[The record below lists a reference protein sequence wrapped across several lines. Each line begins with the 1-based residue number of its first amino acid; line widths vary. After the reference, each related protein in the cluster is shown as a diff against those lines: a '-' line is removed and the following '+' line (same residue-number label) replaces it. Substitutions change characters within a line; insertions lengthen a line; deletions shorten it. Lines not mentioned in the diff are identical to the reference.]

1 MNSSFKTTDPFSF
14 TNFFVSELNR
24 INTINNIPKH
34 SGLREAIL
42 TIIESRV
49 SDKIVNREECLMRQ
63 DKIDFTEY
71 HFKNSKDQFNQLNV
85 EAIKYYFVSGLE
97 FEKDKDIVR
106 CPFIQFADFSPSEST
121 IIILEDELNKLV
133 QHLAVAYDEKG
144 NPLKIK
150 YKELPYIKMLGEY
163 WRMMDGVL
171 PISDVYRDTKNT
183 IFMEV
188 LIKYAALF
196 RYIEYAYD
204 GIIDLDKVIIPILL
218 TMESLYISL
227 FDCTSPQIEGMTDEE
242 FQKKLKSEEE
252 IPFEKES
259 DFFIYRHCMQQG
271 DVKIADKTVKHIYNM
286 AKSIKDIIAFTNE
299 SNDSWNSNI
308 PGIVKIA
315 TIVKN
320 FENEWMNNN
329 SEQEIEA

>member
-49 SDKIVNREECLMRQ
+49 SDKIVNRDECLMRQ
-63 DKIDFTEY
+63 DKLDFEEF
-71 HFKNSKDQFNQLNV
+71 HFTNSKDQFNQLNV
-85 EAIKYYFVSGLE
+85 AAVKYYFVSGLK
-97 FEKDKDIVR
+97 FEKDKDIIR
-106 CPFIQFADFSPSEST
+106 CPFIQFSDFSPTDST
-121 IIILEDELNKLV
+121 VIILEDELNKLV
-133 QHLAVAYDEKG
+133 QNLAVAYDEKG

-150 YKELPYIKMLGEY
+150 YKELPYINMLTEY
-163 WRMMDGVL
+163 WRITEGVF
-171 PISDVYRDTKNT
+171 PILDLYRDTKNM

-188 LIKYAALF
+188 LIKHAILF
-196 RYIEYAYD
+196 KYIEYAYD
-204 GIIDLDKVIIPILL
+204 GIIDLDKIIVPILL
-218 TMESLYISL
+218 TMESIYISL
-227 FDCTSPQIEGMTDEE
+227 FDQVSPRIEGMTDDE

-252 IPFEKES
+252 IPFDKES
-259 DFFIYRHCMQQG
+259 GFFIYRHCMEQN
-271 DVKIADKTVKHIYNM
+271 DTKIQDKTVKHVYNM
-286 AKSIKDIIAFTNE
+286 AKSIKDIIAFANE
-299 SNDSWNSNI
+299 SNDSWHNNI

-315 TIVKN
+315 SIVKN
-320 FENEWMNNN
+320 FENEWMNN

>member
-49 SDKIVNREECLMRQ
+49 SDRIVNRDECLMRQ
-63 DKIDFTEY
+63 DKLDFEEF
-71 HFKNSKDQFNQLNV
+71 HFTNSKDQFNQLNV
-85 EAIKYYFVSGLE
+85 AAVKYYFVSGLK
-97 FEKDKDIVR
+97 FEKDKDIIR
-106 CPFIQFADFSPSEST
+106 NPFIQFSDFSPTDST
-121 IIILEDELNKLV
+121 VIILEDELNKLV

-150 YKELPYIKMLGEY
+150 YKELPYINMLTEY
-163 WRMMDGVL
+163 WRITEGVF
-171 PISDVYRDTKNT
+171 PILDLYRDTKNM

-188 LIKYAALF
+188 LIKHAILF
-196 RYIEYAYD
+196 KYIEYAYD
-204 GIIDLDKVIIPILL
+204 GIIDLDKIIVPILL
-218 TMESLYISL
+218 TIESVYVSL
-227 FDCTSPQIEGMTDEE
+227 FDQVSPRIEGMTDDE

-252 IPFEKES
+252 IPFDKES
-259 DFFIYRHCMQQG
+259 GFFIYRHCMEQN
-271 DVKIADKTVKHIYNM
+271 DTKIQDKTVKHVYNM
-286 AKSIKDIIAFTNE
+286 AKSIKDIIAFANE
-299 SNDSWNSNI
+299 SNDSWHNNI

-315 TIVKN
+315 SIVKN
-320 FENEWMNNN
+320 FENEWMNN
-329 SEQEIEA
+329 SEQEIEV

>member
-24 INTINNIPKH
+24 INSINNIPKH
-34 SGLREAIL
+34 SGVREAIL

-49 SDKIVNREECLMRQ
+49 SDRIVNRDECLMRQ
-63 DKIDFTEY
+63 DKLDFEEF

-85 EAIKYYFVSGLE
+85 AAVKYYFVSGLK
-97 FEKDKDIVR
+97 FEKDKDIIR
-106 CPFIQFADFSPSEST
+106 NPFIQFSDFSPTDST
-121 IIILEDELNKLV
+121 VIILEDELNKLV
-133 QHLAVAYDEKG
+133 QNLAVAYDEKG

-150 YKELPYIKMLGEY
+150 YKELPYINMLTEY
-163 WRMMDGVL
+163 WRITEGVF
-171 PISDVYRDTKNT
+171 PILDLYRDTKNM

-188 LIKYAALF
+188 LIKHAILF
-196 RYIEYAYD
+196 KYIEYAYD
-204 GIIDLDKVIIPILL
+204 GIIDLDKIIVPILL
-218 TMESLYISL
+218 TMESIYISL
-227 FDCTSPQIEGMTDEE
+227 FDQVSPQIEGMTDDE

-252 IPFEKES
+252 IPFDKES
-259 DFFIYRHCMQQG
+259 GFFIYRHCMEQN
-271 DVKIADKTVKHIYNM
+271 DTKIQDKTVKHVYNM
-286 AKSIKDIIAFTNE
+286 AKSIKDIIAFANE
-299 SNDSWNSNI
+299 SNDSWHNNI

-320 FENEWMNNN
+320 FENEWMNN

>member
-49 SDKIVNREECLMRQ
+49 SDRIVNRDECLMRQ
-63 DKIDFTEY
+63 DKLDFEEFN
-71 HFKNSKDQFNQLNV
+71 FKNSKDQFNQLNV
-85 EAIKYYFVSGLE
+85 AAVKYYFVSGLK
-97 FEKDKDIVR
+97 FEKDKDIIR
-106 CPFIQFADFSPSEST
+106 NPFIQFSDFSPTDST
-121 IIILEDELNKLV
+121 VIILEDELNKLV

-150 YKELPYIKMLGEY
+150 YKELPYINMLTEY
-163 WRMMDGVL
+163 WRITEGVF
-171 PISDVYRDTKNT
+171 PILDLYRDTKNM

-188 LIKYAALF
+188 LIKHAILF
-196 RYIEYAYD
+196 KYIEYAYD
-204 GIIDLDKVIIPILL
+204 GIIDLDKIIVPIIL
-218 TMESLYISL
+218 TMESIYISL
-227 FDCTSPQIEGMTDEE
+227 FDQVSPRIEGMTDEE

-252 IPFEKES
+252 IPFDKES
-259 DFFIYRHCMQQG
+259 GFFIYRHCMEQN
-271 DVKIADKTVKHIYNM
+271 DTKIQDKTVKHVYNM
-286 AKSIKDIIAFTNE
+286 AKSIKDIIAFANE
-299 SNDSWNSNI
+299 SNDSWHNNI

-315 TIVKN
+315 SIVKN
-320 FENEWMNNN
+320 FENEWMNN
-329 SEQEIEA
+329 SEQEIEV

>member
-24 INTINNIPKH
+24 INSINNIPKH

-49 SDKIVNREECLMRQ
+49 SDRIINRDECLMRQ
-63 DKIDFTEY
+63 DKLDFEEFN
-71 HFKNSKDQFNQLNV
+71 FKNSKDQFNQLNV
-85 EAIKYYFVSGLE
+85 AAVKYYFVSGLK
-97 FEKDKDIVR
+97 FEKDKDIIR
-106 CPFIQFADFSPSEST
+106 NPFIQFSDFSPTDST
-121 IIILEDELNKLV
+121 VIILEDELNKLV

-150 YKELPYIKMLGEY
+150 YKELPYINMLTEY
-163 WRMMDGVL
+163 WRITEGVF
-171 PISDVYRDTKNT
+171 PILDLYRDTKNM

-188 LIKYAALF
+188 LIKHAILF
-196 RYIEYAYD
+196 KYIEYAYD
-204 GIIDLDKVIIPILL
+204 GIIDLDKIIVPILL
-218 TMESLYISL
+218 TMESVYVSL
-227 FDCTSPQIEGMTDEE
+227 FDQVSPRIEGMTAEE
-242 FQKKLKSEEE
+242 FQKKLNSEEE
-252 IPFEKES
+252 IPFDKES
-259 DFFIYRHCMQQG
+259 DFFIYRNCMDQN
-271 DVKIADKTVKHIYNM
+271 DTKIQDKTVKHVYNM
-286 AKSIKDIIAFTNE
+286 AKSIKDIIAFADE
-299 SNDSWNSNI
+299 SNDSWHNNI

-320 FENEWMNNN
+320 FENEWMDN

>member
-24 INTINNIPKH
+24 INSINNIPKH

-49 SDKIVNREECLMRQ
+49 SDRIVNRDECLMRQ
-63 DKIDFTEY
+63 DKLDFEEF

-85 EAIKYYFVSGLE
+85 AAVKYYFVSGLK
-97 FEKDKDIVR
+97 FEKDKDIIR
-106 CPFIQFADFSPSEST
+106 NPFIQFSDFSPTDST
-121 IIILEDELNKLV
+121 VIILEDELNKLV

-150 YKELPYIKMLGEY
+150 YKELPYIKMLTEY
-163 WRMMDGVL
+163 WRMADGVF
-171 PISDVYRDTKNT
+171 PILDLYRDSKNM
-183 IFMEV
+183 IFMEI
-188 LIKYAALF
+188 LIKYAVLF
-196 RYIEYAYD
+196 KYIEYAYD
-204 GIIDLDKVIIPILL
+204 GIIDLDKIIVPILL
-218 TMESLYISL
+218 TIESIYISL
-227 FDCTSPQIEGMTDEE
+227 FDFPCPKLEGMSDEE

-252 IPFEKES
+252 IPFDKES
-259 DFFIYRHCMQQG
+259 GFFIYRHCMDQN
-271 DVKIADKTVKHIYNM
+271 DIKIQDKTVKHVYNM
-286 AKSIKDIIAFTNE
+286 AKSIKDIIAFANE
-299 SNDSWNSNI
+299 SNDSWHNNI

-320 FENEWMNNN
+320 FENEWMDN

>member
-49 SDKIVNREECLMRQ
+49 SDRIINRDECLMRQ
-63 DKIDFTEY
+63 DKLDFEEFN
-71 HFKNSKDQFNQLNV
+71 FKNSKDQFNQLNV
-85 EAIKYYFVSGLE
+85 AAVKYYFVSGLK
-97 FEKDKDIVR
+97 FEKDKDIIR
-106 CPFIQFADFSPSEST
+106 NPFIQFSDFSPTDST
-121 IIILEDELNKLV
+121 VIILEDELNKLV

-150 YKELPYIKMLGEY
+150 YKELPYINMLTEY
-163 WRMMDGVL
+163 WRITEGVF
-171 PISDVYRDTKNT
+171 PILDLYRDTKNM

-188 LIKYAALF
+188 LIKHAILF
-196 RYIEYAYD
+196 KYIEYAYD
-204 GIIDLDKVIIPILL
+204 GIIDLDKIIVPILL
-218 TMESLYISL
+218 TMESIYISL
-227 FDCTSPQIEGMTDEE
+227 FDQVSPQIEGMTDDE

-252 IPFEKES
+252 IPFDKES
-259 DFFIYRHCMQQG
+259 GFFIYRHCMDQN
-271 DVKIADKTVKHIYNM
+271 DTKIQDKTVKHVYNM
-286 AKSIKDIIAFTNE
+286 AKSIKDIIAFANE
-299 SNDSWNSNI
+299 SNDSWHNNI

-315 TIVKN
+315 SIVKN
-320 FENEWMNNN
+320 FENEWMNN

>member
-1 MNSSFKTTDPFSF
+1 MNSQFKTTDPFSF

-24 INTINNIPKH
+24 INSINNIPKH

-49 SDKIVNREECLMRQ
+49 SDRIINRDECLMRQ
-63 DKIDFTEY
+63 DKLDFEEF

-85 EAIKYYFVSGLE
+85 AAVKYYFVSGLK
-97 FEKDKDIVR
+97 FEKDKDIIR
-106 CPFIQFADFSPSEST
+106 NPFIQFSDFSPTDST
-121 IIILEDELNKLV
+121 VIILEDELNKLV

-150 YKELPYIKMLGEY
+150 YKELPYIKMLAEY
-163 WRMMDGVL
+163 WRMVDGL
-171 PISDVYRDTKNT
+171 FPITELYRDTKNM
-183 IFMEV
+183 IFMEG
-188 LIKYAALF
+188 LIKYATLF
-196 RYIEYAYD
+196 RYIEYVYD
-204 GIIDLDKVIIPILL
+204 GIIDLDKIIIPILL
-218 TMESLYISL
+218 TMESVYVSL
-227 FDCTSPQIEGMTDEE
+227 FDQISPRIEGMTDEE
-242 FQKKLKSEEE
+242 FQKKLNSEEE
-252 IPFEKES
+252 IPFEKEC
-259 DFFIYRHCMQQG
+259 DFYIYRNCMKK
-271 DVKIADKTVKHIYNM
+271 DDTKIQDRTVKHVHNM

-299 SNDSWNSNI
+299 YNDSWHNNI

-320 FENEWMNNN
+320 FENEWTDNN

>member
-49 SDKIVNREECLMRQ
+49 SDKIVNIDECLMRQ
-63 DKIDFTEY
+63 DKLDFEEF
-71 HFKNSKDQFNQLNV
+71 HFTNSKDQFNQLNV
-85 EAIKYYFVSGLE
+85 AAVKYYFVSGLK
-97 FEKDKDIVR
+97 FEKDKDIIR
-106 CPFIQFADFSPSEST
+106 NPFIQFSDFSPTDST
-121 IIILEDELNKLV
+121 VIILEDELNKLV

-150 YKELPYIKMLGEY
+150 YKELPYINMLTEY
-163 WRMMDGVL
+163 WRITEGVF
-171 PISDVYRDTKNT
+171 PILDLYRDTKNM

-188 LIKYAALF
+188 LIKHAILF
-196 RYIEYAYD
+196 KYIEYAYD
-204 GIIDLDKVIIPILL
+204 GIIDLDKIIVPILL
-218 TMESLYISL
+218 TMESVYVSL
-227 FDCTSPQIEGMTDEE
+227 FDQVSPRIEGMTDEE

-252 IPFEKES
+252 IPFDKES
-259 DFFIYRHCMQQG
+259 GFFIYRHCMNQNET
-271 DVKIADKTVKHIYNM
+271 KIQDKTVKHVYNM
-286 AKSIKDIIAFTNE
+286 AKSIKDIIAFANE
-299 SNDSWNSNI
+299 SNYSWHNNI

-320 FENEWMNNN
+320 FENEWMDN

>member
-49 SDKIVNREECLMRQ
+49 SDRIVNRDECLMRQ
-63 DKIDFTEY
+63 DKLDFEEF

-85 EAIKYYFVSGLE
+85 AAVKYYFVSGLK
-97 FEKDKDIVR
+97 FEKDKDIIR
-106 CPFIQFADFSPSEST
+106 NPFIQFSDFSPTDST
-121 IIILEDELNKLV
+121 VIILEDELNKLV
-133 QHLAVAYDEKG
+133 QNLAVAYDEKG

-150 YKELPYIKMLGEY
+150 YKELPYINMLTEY
-163 WRMMDGVL
+163 WRITEGVF
-171 PISDVYRDTKNT
+171 PILDLYRDTKNM

-188 LIKYAALF
+188 LIKHAILF
-196 RYIEYAYD
+196 KYIEYAYD
-204 GIIDLDKVIIPILL
+204 GIIDLDKIIVPILL
-218 TMESLYISL
+218 TMESIYISL
-227 FDCTSPQIEGMTDEE
+227 FDQVSPRIEGMTDDE

-252 IPFEKES
+252 IPFDKES
-259 DFFIYRHCMQQG
+259 GFFIYRHCMDQN
-271 DVKIADKTVKHIYNM
+271 DTKIQDKTVKHVYNM
-286 AKSIKDIIAFTNE
+286 AKSIKDIIAFANE
-299 SNDSWNSNI
+299 SNDSWHNNI

-315 TIVKN
+315 SIVKN
-320 FENEWMNNN
+320 FENEWMDN

>member
-49 SDKIVNREECLMRQ
+49 SDKIVNRDECLMRQ
-63 DKIDFTEY
+63 DKLDFEEF
-71 HFKNSKDQFNQLNV
+71 HFTNSKDQFNQLNV
-85 EAIKYYFVSGLE
+85 AAIRYYFVSGLK
-97 FEKDKDIVR
+97 FEKDKDIIR
-106 CPFIQFADFSPSEST
+106 NPFIQFSDFSPTDST

-150 YKELPYIKMLGEY
+150 YKELPYIKMLTEY
-163 WRMMDGVL
+163 WRMTEGVF
-171 PISDVYRDTKNT
+171 PILDLYRDTKNM
-183 IFMEV
+183 IFMEGLV
-188 LIKYAALF
+188 KHATLF

-204 GIIDLDKVIIPILL
+204 GIIDLDKIIIPILL
-218 TMESLYISL
+218 TMESVYVSL
-227 FDCTSPQIEGMTDEE
+227 FDQVSPRIEGMTAEE
-242 FQKKLKSEEE
+242 FQKKLNSEEE
-252 IPFEKES
+252 IPFEKECG
-259 DFFIYRHCMQQG
+259 FYIYRNCMEK
-271 DVKIADKTVKHIYNM
+271 DDTKIQDRTVKHVHNM
-286 AKSIKDIIAFTNE
+286 AKSIKDIIAFANE
-299 SNDSWNSNI
+299 SNDSWHNNI

-320 FENEWMNNN
+320 FENEWMDN

>member
-49 SDKIVNREECLMRQ
+49 SDRIINRDECLMRQ
-63 DKIDFTEY
+63 DKLDFEEF
-71 HFKNSKDQFNQLNV
+71 HFTNSKDQFNQLNV
-85 EAIKYYFVSGLE
+85 AAVKYYFVSGLK
-97 FEKDKDIVR
+97 FEKDKDIIR
-106 CPFIQFADFSPSEST
+106 NPFIQFSDFSPTDST
-121 IIILEDELNKLV
+121 VIILEDELNKLV

-150 YKELPYIKMLGEY
+150 YKELPYINMLTEY
-163 WRMMDGVL
+163 WRITEGVF
-171 PISDVYRDTKNT
+171 PILDLYRDTKNM

-188 LIKYAALF
+188 LIKHAILF
-196 RYIEYAYD
+196 KYIEYAYD
-204 GIIDLDKVIIPILL
+204 GIIDLDKIIVPILL
-218 TMESLYISL
+218 TMESIYISL
-227 FDCTSPQIEGMTDEE
+227 FDQVSPRIECMTDDE

-252 IPFEKES
+252 IPFDKES
-259 DFFIYRHCMQQG
+259 GFFIYRHCMEQN
-271 DVKIADKTVKHIYNM
+271 DTKIQDKTVKHVYNM
-286 AKSIKDIIAFTNE
+286 AKSIKDIISFANE
-299 SNDSWNSNI
+299 SNDSWHNNI

-320 FENEWMNNN
+320 FENEWMDN

>member
-49 SDKIVNREECLMRQ
+49 SDRIINRDECLMRQ
-63 DKIDFTEY
+63 DKLDFEEFN
-71 HFKNSKDQFNQLNV
+71 FKNSKDQFNQLNV
-85 EAIKYYFVSGLE
+85 AAVKYYFVSGLK
-97 FEKDKDIVR
+97 FEKDKDIIR
-106 CPFIQFADFSPSEST
+106 NPFIQFSDFSPTDST
-121 IIILEDELNKLV
+121 VIILEDELNKLV

-150 YKELPYIKMLGEY
+150 YKELPYINMLTEY
-163 WRMMDGVL
+163 WRITEGVF
-171 PISDVYRDTKNT
+171 PILDLYRDTKNM

-188 LIKYAALF
+188 LIKHAILF
-196 RYIEYAYD
+196 KYIEYAYD
-204 GIIDLDKVIIPILL
+204 GIIDLDKIIVPILL
-218 TMESLYISL
+218 TMESVYVSL
-227 FDCTSPQIEGMTDEE
+227 FDQVSPRIEGMTDDE

-252 IPFEKES
+252 IPFDKES
-259 DFFIYRHCMQQG
+259 GFFIYRHCMEQN
-271 DVKIADKTVKHIYNM
+271 DTKIQDKTVKHVYNM
-286 AKSIKDIIAFTNE
+286 AKSIKDIIAFANE
-299 SNDSWNSNI
+299 SNDSWHNNI

-315 TIVKN
+315 SIVKN
-320 FENEWMNNN
+320 FENEWMNN

>member
-1 MNSSFKTTDPFSF
+1 MNSQFKTTDPFSF

-49 SDKIVNREECLMRQ
+49 SDRIVNKDECLMRQ
-63 DKIDFTEY
+63 DKLDFDEF

-85 EAIKYYFVSGLE
+85 AAVKYYFVSGLK
-97 FEKDKDIVR
+97 FEKDKDIIR
-106 CPFIQFADFSPSEST
+106 CPFIQFSDFSPTDST
-121 IIILEDELNKLV
+121 VIILEDELNKLV

-150 YKELPYIKMLGEY
+150 YKELPYIKMLTEY
-163 WRMMDGVL
+163 WRMVDEVF
-171 PISDVYRDTKNT
+171 PITDLYRDTKNM
-183 IFMEV
+183 IFMEG
-188 LIKYAALF
+188 LIKHAALF

-204 GIIDLDKVIIPILL
+204 GIIDLDKIIIPILL
-218 TMESLYISL
+218 TIESVYVSL
-227 FDCTSPQIEGMTDEE
+227 FDQVSPRIEGMTDEE
-242 FQKKLKSEEE
+242 FQNKLNSEEE
-252 IPFEKES
+252 IPFEKEC
-259 DFFIYRHCMQQG
+259 DFYIYRNCMKK
-271 DVKIADKTVKHIYNM
+271 DYTKIQDRTVKHVHNM
-286 AKSIKDIIAFTNE
+286 AKSIKDIIAFANE
-299 SNDSWNSNI
+299 SNDSWHNNI

-320 FENEWMNNN
+320 FENEWMDN

>member
-49 SDKIVNREECLMRQ
+49 SDKIINRDECLMRQ
-63 DKIDFTEY
+63 DNLDFTEF

-85 EAIKYYFVSGLE
+85 EAIKYYFVSGLK
-97 FEKDKDIVR
+97 FEKDKDIIR
-106 CPFIQFADFSPSEST
+106 CPFIQFADNSPAEST
-121 IIILEDELNKLV
+121 VIILEDEFNKLV

-150 YKELPYIKMLGEY
+150 FKELPYIKMLCEY
-163 WRMMDGVL
+163 WRMTDGL
-171 PISDVYRDTKNT
+171 FPILDVYRDPKNM

-188 LIKYAALF
+188 LIKHAALF

-204 GIIDLDKVIIPILL
+204 GIIDLDKIIIPLL
-218 TMESLYISL
+218 FTMESAYISL
-227 FDCTSPQIEGMTDEE
+227 FDSISPQIEGMSDDE
-242 FQKKLKSEEE
+242 FKKKLKSEEE
-252 IPFEKES
+252 IPFEKEV
-259 DFFIYRHCMQQG
+259 DFFIYRHCMKQ
-271 DVKIADKTVKHIYNM
+271 DETKIEDKTVKHIHNM

-299 SNDSWNSNI
+299 SNDSWHNNI

-320 FENEWMNNN
+320 FENEWMDN

>member
-49 SDKIVNREECLMRQ
+49 SDRIINRDECLMRQ
-63 DKIDFTEY
+63 DKLDFEEF
-71 HFKNSKDQFNQLNV
+71 HFKNSKDEFNQLNV
-85 EAIKYYFVSGLE
+85 AAVKYYFVSGLK
-97 FEKDKDIVR
+97 FEKDKDIIR
-106 CPFIQFADFSPSEST
+106 NPFIQFSDFSPTDST
-121 IIILEDELNKLV
+121 VIILEDELNKLV

-150 YKELPYIKMLGEY
+150 YKELPYINMLTEY
-163 WRMMDGVL
+163 WRITEGVF
-171 PISDVYRDTKNT
+171 PILDLYRDTKNM

-188 LIKYAALF
+188 LIKHAILF
-196 RYIEYAYD
+196 KYIEYAYD
-204 GIIDLDKVIIPILL
+204 GIIDLDKIIVPILL
-218 TMESLYISL
+218 TMESVYVSL
-227 FDCTSPQIEGMTDEE
+227 FDQVSPRIEGMTDEE
-242 FQKKLKSEEE
+242 FQKKLNSEEE
-252 IPFEKES
+252 IPFDKES
-259 DFFIYRHCMQQG
+259 CFFIYRHCMDQN
-271 DVKIADKTVKHIYNM
+271 DTKIQDKTVKHVYNM
-286 AKSIKDIIAFTNE
+286 AKSIKDIIAFVNE
-299 SNDSWNSNI
+299 SNDSWHNNI

-315 TIVKN
+315 SIVKN
-320 FENEWMNNN
+320 FENEWMDN

>member
-49 SDKIVNREECLMRQ
+49 SDRIINRDECLMRQ
-63 DKIDFTEY
+63 DKLDFEEF
-71 HFKNSKDQFNQLNV
+71 HFTNSKDQFNQLNV
-85 EAIKYYFVSGLE
+85 AAVKYYFVSGLE
-97 FEKDKDIVR
+97 FEKYKDIIR
-106 CPFIQFADFSPSEST
+106 NPFIQFSDFSPTDST
-121 IIILEDELNKLV
+121 VIILEDELNKLV
-133 QHLAVAYDEKG
+133 QNLAVAYDEKG

-150 YKELPYIKMLGEY
+150 YKELPYINMLTEY
-163 WRMMDGVL
+163 WRITEGVF
-171 PISDVYRDTKNT
+171 PILDLYRDTKNM
-183 IFMEV
+183 IFMEGLV
-188 LIKYAALF
+188 KHAILF
-196 RYIEYAYD
+196 KYIEYAYD
-204 GIIDLDKVIIPILL
+204 GIIDLDKIIVPILL
-218 TMESLYISL
+218 TMESIYISL
-227 FDCTSPQIEGMTDEE
+227 FDQVSPRIEGMTDEK

-252 IPFEKES
+252 IPFDKES
-259 DFFIYRHCMQQG
+259 GFFIYRHCMEQN
-271 DVKIADKTVKHIYNM
+271 DTKIQDKTVKHVYNM
-286 AKSIKDIIAFTNE
+286 AKSIKDIIAFANE
-299 SNDSWNSNI
+299 SNDSWHNNI

-320 FENEWMNNN
+320 FENEWMDN

>member
-49 SDKIVNREECLMRQ
+49 SDRIVNRDECLMRQ
-63 DKIDFTEY
+63 DKLDFEEF

-85 EAIKYYFVSGLE
+85 AAVKYYFVSGLK
-97 FEKDKDIVR
+97 FEKDKDIIR
-106 CPFIQFADFSPSEST
+106 NPFIQFSDFSPTDST
-121 IIILEDELNKLV
+121 VIILEDELNKLV
-133 QHLAVAYDEKG
+133 QNLAVAYDEKG

-150 YKELPYIKMLGEY
+150 YKELPYINMLTEY
-163 WRMMDGVL
+163 WRITEGVF
-171 PISDVYRDTKNT
+171 PILDLYRDTKNM

-188 LIKYAALF
+188 LIKHAILF
-196 RYIEYAYD
+196 KYIEYAYD
-204 GIIDLDKVIIPILL
+204 GIIDLDKIIVPILL
-218 TMESLYISL
+218 TMESIYISL
-227 FDCTSPQIEGMTDEE
+227 FDQVSPRIEGMTDDE

-252 IPFEKES
+252 IPFDKES
-259 DFFIYRHCMQQG
+259 GFFIYRHCMEQN
-271 DVKIADKTVKHIYNM
+271 DTKIQDKTVKHVYNM
-286 AKSIKDIIAFTNE
+286 AKSIKDIIAFANE
-299 SNDSWNSNI
+299 SNDSWHNNI

-315 TIVKN
+315 SIVKN
-320 FENEWMNNN
+320 FENEWMNN

>member
-49 SDKIVNREECLMRQ
+49 SDRIINRDECLMRQ
-63 DKIDFTEY
+63 DKLDFEEFN
-71 HFKNSKDQFNQLNV
+71 FKNSKDEFNQLNV
-85 EAIKYYFVSGLE
+85 AAVKYYFVSGLK
-97 FEKDKDIVR
+97 FEKDKDIIR
-106 CPFIQFADFSPSEST
+106 NPFIQFSDFSPTDST
-121 IIILEDELNKLV
+121 VIILEDELNKLV

-150 YKELPYIKMLGEY
+150 YKELPYINMLTEY
-163 WRMMDGVL
+163 WRITEGVF
-171 PISDVYRDTKNT
+171 PILDLYRDTKNM

-188 LIKYAALF
+188 LIKHAILF
-196 RYIEYAYD
+196 KYIEYAYD
-204 GIIDLDKVIIPILL
+204 GIIDLDKIIVPILL
-218 TMESLYISL
+218 TMESIYISL
-227 FDCTSPQIEGMTDEE
+227 FDQVSPRIEGMTDDE

-259 DFFIYRHCMQQG
+259 GFFIYRHCMDQN
-271 DVKIADKTVKHIYNM
+271 DTKIQDKTVKHAYNM
-286 AKSIKDIIAFTNE
+286 AKSIKDIIAFANE
-299 SNDSWNSNI
+299 SNDSWHNNI

-320 FENEWMNNN
+320 FENEWMDN

>member
-49 SDKIVNREECLMRQ
+49 SDRIINRDECLMRQ
-63 DKIDFTEY
+63 DKLDFEEFN
-71 HFKNSKDQFNQLNV
+71 FKNSKDQFNQLNV
-85 EAIKYYFVSGLE
+85 AAVKYYFVSGLK
-97 FEKDKDIVR
+97 FEKDKDIIR
-106 CPFIQFADFSPSEST
+106 NPFIQFSDFSPTDST
-121 IIILEDELNKLV
+121 VIILEDELNKLV

-150 YKELPYIKMLGEY
+150 YKELPYINMLTEY
-163 WRMMDGVL
+163 WRITDGVF
-171 PISDVYRDTKNT
+171 PILDLYRDTKNM

-188 LIKYAALF
+188 LIKHAALF

-204 GIIDLDKVIIPILL
+204 GIIDLDKIIVPILL
-218 TMESLYISL
+218 TMESVYVSL
-227 FDCTSPQIEGMTDEE
+227 FDQVSPRIEGMTDDE

-252 IPFEKES
+252 IPFDKES
-259 DFFIYRHCMQQG
+259 GFFIYRHCMDQN
-271 DVKIADKTVKHIYNM
+271 DTKIQDKTVKHVYNM
-286 AKSIKDIIAFTNE
+286 AKSIKDIIAFANE
-299 SNDSWNSNI
+299 SNDSWHNNI

-315 TIVKN
+315 SIVKN
-320 FENEWMNNN
+320 FENEWMNN

>member
-49 SDKIVNREECLMRQ
+49 SDKIVNRDECLMRQ
-63 DKIDFTEY
+63 DNLDFTEF

-85 EAIKYYFVSGLE
+85 EAIKYYFVSGLK
-97 FEKDKDIVR
+97 FEKDKDIIR
-106 CPFIQFADFSPSEST
+106 CPFIQFSDNSPAEST
-121 IIILEDELNKLV
+121 VIILEDEFNKLV

-150 YKELPYIKMLGEY
+150 YKELPYIKMLTEY
-163 WRMMDGVL
+163 WRMTDGVF
-171 PISDVYRDTKNT
+171 PILDLYRDSKNM
-183 IFMEV
+183 IFMEG
-188 LIKYAALF
+188 LIKHAVLF
-196 RYIEYAYD
+196 RYIEYVYD
-204 GIIDLDKVIIPILL
+204 GIIGLDKIIIPILL
-218 TMESLYISL
+218 TMESVYVSL
-227 FDCTSPQIEGMTDEE
+227 FDQVSPRIEGMTDEE
-242 FQKKLKSEEE
+242 FQKKLNSEEE
-252 IPFEKES
+252 IPFEKEC
-259 DFFIYRHCMQQG
+259 DFYIYRNCMKK
-271 DVKIADKTVKHIYNM
+271 DDTKIQDRTVKHVHNM
-286 AKSIKDIIAFTNE
+286 AKSIKDIIAFANE
-299 SNDSWNSNI
+299 SNDSWHKNI

-320 FENEWMNNN
+320 FENEWMDN

>member
-24 INTINNIPKH
+24 INSINNIPKH

-49 SDKIVNREECLMRQ
+49 SDRIVNRDECLMRQ
-63 DKIDFTEY
+63 DKLDFEEF

-85 EAIKYYFVSGLE
+85 AAVKYYFVSGLK
-97 FEKDKDIVR
+97 FEKDKDIIR
-106 CPFIQFADFSPSEST
+106 CPFIQFSDFSPTDST
-121 IIILEDELNKLV
+121 VIILEDELNKLV

-150 YKELPYIKMLGEY
+150 YKELPYIKMLTEY
-163 WRMMDGVL
+163 WRMVDEVF
-171 PISDVYRDTKNT
+171 PITDLYRDTKNM
-183 IFMEV
+183 IFMEG
-188 LIKYAALF
+188 LIKHAALF

-204 GIIDLDKVIIPILL
+204 GIIDLDKIIIPILL
-218 TMESLYISL
+218 TIESVYVSL
-227 FDCTSPQIEGMTDEE
+227 FDQISPRIEGMTDEE
-242 FQKKLKSEEE
+242 FQKKLNSEEE
-252 IPFEKES
+252 IPFEKEC
-259 DFFIYRHCMQQG
+259 DFYIYRNCMKQ
-271 DVKIADKTVKHIYNM
+271 DDTKIQDKTVNHVHNM
-286 AKSIKDIIAFTNE
+286 AKSIKDIIAFANE
-299 SNDSWNSNI
+299 SNDSWHNNI

-320 FENEWMNNN
+320 FENEWMDN

>member
-24 INTINNIPKH
+24 INSINNIPKH

-49 SDKIVNREECLMRQ
+49 SDRIINRDECLMRQ
-63 DKIDFTEY
+63 DKLDFEEFN
-71 HFKNSKDQFNQLNV
+71 FKNSKDQFNQLNV
-85 EAIKYYFVSGLE
+85 AAVKYYFVSGLK
-97 FEKDKDIVR
+97 FEKDKDIIR
-106 CPFIQFADFSPSEST
+106 NPFIQFSDFSPTDST
-121 IIILEDELNKLV
+121 VIILEDELNKLV
-133 QHLAVAYDEKG
+133 QNLAVAYDEKG

-150 YKELPYIKMLGEY
+150 YKELPYINMLTEY
-163 WRMMDGVL
+163 WRITEGVF
-171 PISDVYRDTKNT
+171 PILDLYRDTKNM

-188 LIKYAALF
+188 LIKHAILF
-196 RYIEYAYD
+196 KYIEYAYD
-204 GIIDLDKVIIPILL
+204 GIIDLDKIIVPILL
-218 TMESLYISL
+218 TMESIYISL
-227 FDCTSPQIEGMTDEE
+227 FDQVSPRIEGMTDDE

-252 IPFEKES
+252 IPFDKES
-259 DFFIYRHCMQQG
+259 GFFIYRHCMEQN
-271 DVKIADKTVKHIYNM
+271 DTKIQDKTVKHVYNM
-286 AKSIKDIIAFTNE
+286 AKSIKDIIAFANE
-299 SNDSWNSNI
+299 SNDSWHNNI

-320 FENEWMNNN
+320 FENEWMDN

>member
-49 SDKIVNREECLMRQ
+49 FDRIINRDECLMRQ
-63 DKIDFTEY
+63 DKLDFEEFN
-71 HFKNSKDQFNQLNV
+71 FKNSKDQFNQLNV
-85 EAIKYYFVSGLE
+85 AAVKYYFVSGLK
-97 FEKDKDIVR
+97 FEKDKDIIR
-106 CPFIQFADFSPSEST
+106 NPFIQFSDFSPTDST
-121 IIILEDELNKLV
+121 VIILEDELNKLV

-150 YKELPYIKMLGEY
+150 YKELPYINMLTEY
-163 WRMMDGVL
+163 WRMTDGVF
-171 PISDVYRDTKNT
+171 PILDLYRDTKNM

-188 LIKYAALF
+188 LIKHAALF

-204 GIIDLDKVIIPILL
+204 GIIDLDKIIIPILL
-218 TMESLYISL
+218 TIESVYVSL
-227 FDCTSPQIEGMTDEE
+227 FDQVSPRIEGITDEE
-242 FQKKLKSEEE
+242 FQKKLNSEEE
-252 IPFEKES
+252 IPFDKES
-259 DFFIYRHCMQQG
+259 GFFIYRHCMDQN
-271 DVKIADKTVKHIYNM
+271 DTKIQDKTVKHVYNM
-286 AKSIKDIIAFTNE
+286 AKSIKDIIAFANE
-299 SNDSWNSNI
+299 SNDSWHNNI
-308 PGIVKIA
+308 PGIIKIA

-320 FENEWMNNN
+320 FENEWMDN

>member
-24 INTINNIPKH
+24 INSINNIPKH

-49 SDKIVNREECLMRQ
+49 SDRIINRDECLMRQ
-63 DKIDFTEY
+63 DKLDFEEY

-85 EAIKYYFVSGLE
+85 AAVRYYFVSGLK
-97 FEKDKDIVR
+97 FEKDKDIIR
-106 CPFIQFADFSPSEST
+106 NPFIQFSDFSPTDST
-121 IIILEDELNKLV
+121 VIILEDELNKLV

-150 YKELPYIKMLGEY
+150 YKELPYINMLTEY
-163 WRMMDGVL
+163 WRITEGVF
-171 PISDVYRDTKNT
+171 PILDLYRDTKNM

-188 LIKYAALF
+188 LIKHAALF

-204 GIIDLDKVIIPILL
+204 GIIDLDKIIVPILL
-218 TMESLYISL
+218 TMESVYVSL
-227 FDCTSPQIEGMTDEE
+227 FDQVSPRIEGMTDDE

-252 IPFEKES
+252 IPFDKES
-259 DFFIYRHCMQQG
+259 GFFIYRHCMEQN
-271 DVKIADKTVKHIYNM
+271 DTKIQDKTVKHVYNM
-286 AKSIKDIIAFTNE
+286 AKSIKDIIAFANE
-299 SNDSWNSNI
+299 SNDSWHNNI

-315 TIVKN
+315 SIVKN
-320 FENEWMNNN
+320 FENEWMNN